1 MKKQLFLLCCF
12 LLVLASCGTKKED
25 DTVVQEEDESEQEVS
40 IIPEDSLSDN
50 QYKMLLPFKPSEA
63 RNTLTNQISNRVDID
78 EFEQGLRRHS
88 TSTFDPDKYVFEEGQ
103 YLDEDTIYDLIED
116 INPDVDEED
125 SKEKHE
131 DNPRVF
137 SHVLEQNYLKQND
150 DNEVDLAGISIG
162 ISLKSVYQF
171 ETKDGGPYFEDISEK
186 ERKKIGE
193 KAAQKALDE
202 IRDTEGLENV
212 PVMIALFSEEEQSSP
227 VPGYFMQKTNVS
239 KDEDEIGKWENIT
252 EEHVLVPSDEA
263 KDDRS
268 EDNQKV
274 EALGEEIEDYFP
286 NYVGITG
293 DAFYVDE
300 DLKKLSLEL
309 PIEFYGKVE
318 VVGFT
323 QFLYSQVQEI
333 FPNHYDLELT
343 VTSSDGVESVIYQK
357 AGAEKPKVH
366 IFH

>member
-1 MKKQLFLLCCF
+1 P
-12 LLVLASCGTKKED
+12 G
-25 DTVVQEEDESEQEVS
+25 
-40 IIPEDSLSDN
+40 
-50 QYKMLLPFKPSEA
+50 EA

-78 EFEQGLRRHS
+78 EFEQGLWRHS
-88 TSTFDPDKYVFEEGQ
+88 TSTFDPDKYVFEEWQ
-103 YLDEDTIYDLIED
+103 NLDESTINDLIED
-116 INPDVDEED
+116 INNDVDEVE

-137 SHVLEQNYLKQND
+137 SHVLEQNYLKQSD

-239 KDEDEIGKWENIT
+239 KDEDEIG
-252 EEHVLVPSDEA
+252 
-263 KDDRS
+263 
-268 EDNQKV
+268 
-274 EALGEEIEDYFP
+274 
-286 NYVGITG
+286 
-293 DAFYVDE
+293 
-300 DLKKLSLEL
+300 
-309 PIEFYGKVE
+309 
-318 VVGFT
+318 
-323 QFLYSQVQEI
+323 
-333 FPNHYDLELT
+333 
-343 VTSSDGVESVIYQK
+343 
-357 AGAEKPKVH
+357 
-366 IFH
+366 

>member
-1 MKKQLFLLCCF
+1 
-12 LLVLASCGTKKED
+12 
-25 DTVVQEEDESEQEVS
+25 
-40 IIPEDSLSDN
+40 
-50 QYKMLLPFKPSEA
+50 
-63 RNTLTNQISNRVDID
+63 
-78 EFEQGLRRHS
+78 
-88 TSTFDPDKYVFEEGQ
+88 
-103 YLDEDTIYDLIED
+103 
-116 INPDVDEED
+116 
-125 SKEKHE
+125 
-131 DNPRVF
+131 
-137 SHVLEQNYLKQND
+137 
-150 DNEVDLAGISIG
+150 
-162 ISLKSVYQF
+162 
-171 ETKDGGPYFEDISEK
+171 
-186 ERKKIGE
+186 
-193 KAAQKALDE
+193 
-202 IRDTEGLENV
+202 RDTEGLENV
-212 PVMIALFSEEEQSSP
+212 PDMIALFSEEEQSSP

-252 EEHVLVPSDEA
+252 EEQVLVPSDEA
-263 KDDRS
+263 RDERS

-274 EALGEEIEDYFP
+274 EDIGEESKDCFT
-286 NYVGITG
+286 NYVGITV

>member
-1 MKKQLFLLCCF
+1 
-12 LLVLASCGTKKED
+12 
-25 DTVVQEEDESEQEVS
+25 
-40 IIPEDSLSDN
+40 
-50 QYKMLLPFKPSEA
+50 
-63 RNTLTNQISNRVDID
+63 
-78 EFEQGLRRHS
+78 
-88 TSTFDPDKYVFEEGQ
+88 
-103 YLDEDTIYDLIED
+103 
-116 INPDVDEED
+116 
-125 SKEKHE
+125 
-131 DNPRVF
+131 
-137 SHVLEQNYLKQND
+137 D

-193 KAAQKALDE
+193 KAAQKAIDE

-212 PVMIALFSEEEQSSP
+212 PVRIALYSEYVQSSP
-227 VPGYFMQKTNVS
+227 VPGYFMKKKNVF
-239 KDEDEIGKWENIT
+239 KDEDEIRKWENIT

-323 QFLYSQVQEI
+323 QFLYSQEQ
-333 FPNHYDLELT
+333 
-343 VTSSDGVESVIYQK
+343 
-357 AGAEKPKVH
+357 
-366 IFH
+366 